1 MPQSSASTDLLLN
14 VEALKGQASKTAY
27 MGAYIAIASIVIA
40 TLLVAYMASGVISV
54 DSIVTAQKSNF
65 GLWVLNVLP
74 FIFMIWGQYSSSIIA
89 YHAGAMVL
97 EQTSELR
104 SKAIS
109 LEKQA
114 AYSSTH
120 DALTDLPNRSLFY
133 DRVEQAILSANAQNK
148 TLSIV
153 LFEIENYK
161 DIYDA
166 LGRNNSD
173 LVLKQISS
181 RLQGVLQHYD
191 NVARLEGSTF
201 SLLIHDEQ
209 EHALQVVN
217 NIQESMQSAFI
228 VERLQVAINSGAGIV
243 HFPEHGEDVDTLVQR
258 AGIALYMARNSK
270 AGHAVYD
277 PSFDEHSPQRL
288 TLMSELRHAIQ
299 RDELVLHYQAKV
311 SLKTN
316 QVHGVEAL
324 IRWNHP
330 KHGFIPPEEFIL
342 MAERTRTIQQVT
354 TWVLRQAFTDCA
366 KWNLAGKELKVSI
379 NLSTKDLHDPEL
391 PDFIEGIRAATK
403 VNPSWIMFEI
413 TEGSIMTDPEQ
424 ALEIL
429 QRLDSMGYQLAID
442 DYGTGYSS
450 LAYLKKM
457 PLNELKID
465 RSFVQDL
472 LSDENDAVI
481 VSATINLAHNLG
493 LETVA
498 EGVENKETL
507 AKLKEFGC
515 DIAQGY
521 YINKPLTAEGIDQ
534 WLENSD
540 WQLAKTPLV
549 VVNSA

>member
-209 EHALQVVN
+209 ENALQVVN

-540 WQLAKTPLV
+540 WQLAKMPLV

>member
-209 EHALQVVN
+209 ENALQVVN

-330 KHGFIPPEEFIL
+330 KHGFIPPEEFIQ

>member
-209 EHALQVVN
+209 ENALQVVN

-330 KHGFIPPEEFIL
+330 KHGFIPPEEFIQ

-354 TWVLRQAFTDCA
+354 TWVLRQAFIDCA

>member
-1 MPQSSASTDLLLN
+1 M
-14 VEALKGQASKTAY
+14 
-27 MGAYIAIASIVIA
+27 
-40 TLLVAYMASGVISV
+40 
-54 DSIVTAQKSNF
+54 
-65 GLWVLNVLP
+65 
-74 FIFMIWGQYSSSIIA
+74 
-89 YHAGAMVL
+89 
-97 EQTSELR
+97 
-104 SKAIS
+104 
-109 LEKQA
+109 
-114 AYSSTH
+114 TH
-120 DALTDLPNRSLFY
+120 LLTDLPNRSLFY
-133 DRVEQAILSANAQNK
+133 DRVEQAILSANSQNK

-161 DIYDA
+161 EIYDT

-173 LVLKQISS
+173 LILKQISS
-181 RLQGVLQHYD
+181 RLQGVLQYYD
-191 NVARLEGSTF
+191 NLSRLEGSTF
-201 SLLIHDEQ
+201 SVLINDEH
-209 EHALQVVN
+209 EDALQVVN
-217 NIQESMQSAFI
+217 NIQESMQAAFF
-228 VERLQVAINSGAGIV
+228 VERLQVAIQTGAGIV
-243 HFPEHGEDVDTLVQR
+243 YFPEHGEDVDTLVQR
-258 AGIALYMARNSK
+258 AGIALYIARNNK

-277 PSFDEHSPQRL
+277 PSFDQHSPQRL
-288 TLMSELRHAIQ
+288 TLMSELRHAVQ
-299 RDELVLHYQAKV
+299 RDELVLHYQIKV

-316 QVHGVEAL
+316 TVHGVEAL

-366 KWNLAGKELKVSI
+366 LWNRDGKELRVSI

-391 PDFIEGIRAATK
+391 PDFVEGIRAATK

-429 QRLDSMGYQLAID
+429 QRLDTMGYNLAID

-472 LSDENDAVI
+472 MGSDNDAVI
-481 VSATINLAHNLG
+481 VGATINLAHNLG
-493 LETVA
+493 LEVVA
-498 EGVENKETL
+498 EGVEDKETL
-507 AKLKEFGC
+507 EKLKGFGC

-521 YINKPLTAEGIDQ
+521 YINKPLTVEGINQ

-540 WQLAKTPLV
+540 WKLV
-549 VVNSA
+549 KVPTLSAVKSA